1 MHLGALYQA
10 GHLIEPRPLSQEKH
24 TMKRLI
30 KPVAWGEIPLQGYDA
45 RKSAEDARRL
55 DALGYEVSADGV
67 KDRVHPSSFGVV

>member
-1 MHLGALYQA
+1 M
-10 GHLIEPRPLSQEKH
+10 E
-24 TMKRLI
+24 RLI

-67 KDRVHPSSFGVV
+67 KDRVHPSSSGVV